1 MFQDNE
7 QDQIDFT
14 SANAAKELQEKHVS
28 NIMLID
34 SIKTEVEF
42 LNSIEDESKNIR
54 LLEYKIYHALS
65 KILLTCNDKVYK
77 EFRVMIKN
85 IPIQYHFSDIVKL
98 DNAQSLVMRLNDS
111 YTDFTKVLTDLLI
124 LLRVVAEHELD
135 EVLYTIDRTLNSR
148 DINRETEYTTYREL
162 LNEYPFMKMILAILF
177 TTDLSLVDK
186 VESLMITKAPESN
199 ESKRTA

>member
-7 QDQIDFT
+7 QDQMDFT
-14 SANAAKELQEKHVS
+14 SANAAKELQEKHIS

-42 LNSIEDESKNIR
+42 LNSIEDKSKNIR

-85 IPIQYHFSDIVKL
+85 IPNQYHFSDIVKL
-98 DNAQSLVMRLNDS
+98 DNAQSLVMRLNDN

-124 LLRVVAEHELD
+124 LLRVVAEDELD
-135 EVLYTIDRTLNSR
+135 EVLYTIDRTLNSS